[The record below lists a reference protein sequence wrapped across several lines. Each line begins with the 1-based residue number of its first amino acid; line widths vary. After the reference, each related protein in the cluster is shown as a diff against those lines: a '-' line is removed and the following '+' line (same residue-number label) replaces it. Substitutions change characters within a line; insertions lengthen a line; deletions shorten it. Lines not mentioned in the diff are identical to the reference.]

1 MSWRFKIITAPNT
14 TPLCYSSRP
23 QLCLPN
29 DRWCTVQCKPHSVL
43 LKTPDE
49 HGLKRFH
56 WNFCS
61 DQKQF
66 ETNKTNHAEASYLD
80 LWILTSCQPQRG
92 TVEQITYSVFF
103 NTTTPTPPPPHAH
116 THITKSQ
123 ARTWITALLT
133 TQVTSKRGQAGYST
147 VTKNMSEYLHYT
159 YSKLT
164 FSDKF
169 STYSTQNQKPM

>member
-116 THITKSQ
+116 THHQI
-123 ARTWITALLT
+123 
-133 TQVTSKRGQAGYST
+133 TSKNLNHSSAHNTSHQQTWPSWLQH
-147 VTKNMSEYLHYT
+147 SH
-159 YSKLT
+159 
-164 FSDKF
+164 
-169 STYSTQNQKPM
+169 